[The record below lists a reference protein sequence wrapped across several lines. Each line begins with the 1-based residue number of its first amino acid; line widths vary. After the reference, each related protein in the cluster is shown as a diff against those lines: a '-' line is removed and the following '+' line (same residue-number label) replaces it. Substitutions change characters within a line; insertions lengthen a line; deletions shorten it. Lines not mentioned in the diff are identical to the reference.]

1 MVAGTSASQS
11 QGRAVE
17 DENVY
22 TRLRRSFDRLGMAP
36 EKANATRPSTAASNA
51 AKPIMTPA
59 AARPWHGC
67 ASTPSH
73 VLESWRAAVVMRAPS
88 SLVCKSLD
96 FVRRSM
102 PDFAIHRTAIARAK
116 HDRRGGSDS
125 VICKRPR
132 LASGF
137 SDVPNVSAT
146 CGHRSGLLAQNH
158 LRWPS
163 YEGIE
168 VKLRFPVS
176 GELRLWRQVTPLPT
190 SYPVGFAIPDHDPG
204 IREREFQA
212 AVPI

>member
-11 QGRAVE
+11 QGRAME
-17 DENVY
+17 DEKVY

-36 EKANATRPSTAASNA
+36 EKANATWPSTAASNA
-51 AKPIMTPA
+51 AKPIMIPA

-88 SLVCKSLD
+88 PLVCKSLD

-125 VICKRPR
+125 VIGPDWQAVFPTFRTFRR
-132 LASGF
+132 LAVIGPAFWRKTISAGPRMRALKSS
-137 SDVPNVSAT
+137 SDFRSRVNSD
-146 CGHRSGLLAQNH
+146 CGDRGLPCQPRIRWDSRS
-158 LRWPS
+158 R
-163 YEGIE
+163 
-168 VKLRFPVS
+168 
-176 GELRLWRQVTPLPT
+176 TM
-190 SYPVGFAIPDHDPG
+190 IPAFGRGSSKRRCQSD
-204 IREREFQA
+204 
-212 AVPI
+212 